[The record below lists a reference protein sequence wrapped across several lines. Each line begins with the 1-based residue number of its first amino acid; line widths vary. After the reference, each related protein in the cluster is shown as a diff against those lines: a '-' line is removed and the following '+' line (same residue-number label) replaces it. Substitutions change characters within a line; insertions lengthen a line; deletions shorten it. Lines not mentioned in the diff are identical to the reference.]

1 MSMLPVTFTP
11 PNPTSP
17 HWHHLSPKATEG
29 AHMTERA
36 DDPIAGM
43 DELDIAEAIRDGTL
57 SSPQVYQNIALF
69 KIRITGT
76 GAAYRAGIEE
86 HVWRSPDDYLNER
99 FVRRCGGLPV
109 LWEHPE
115 SGSLSSKE
123 FADRVV
129 GTVMFAFIEGEDV
142 MGIAKIYDD
151 EAIKGM
157 MEEQLSTSPGVV
169 LRSADSETIKLKG
182 GGVLLIEGVPMVLD
196 HVAIC
201 EAGVWDKGGPPT
213 GVVND
218 LLERV
223 DSMAESDDEKQA
235 RLAAEKER
243 DAKLDKIL
251 TFADSMAKRQDA
263 LELRMDEDKKE
274 REDKARK
281 DEDEAADKKAKAD
294 AEEKEKADAKAK
306 ADADEEEEKKKE
318 EEEDKKKAK
327 ADEDEESEEEKEKKK
342 KEEED
347 KKADAAR
354 ADSAAMERTFERML
368 AAREKRN
375 TDSPEDRETKAR
387 IQSRADAVYN
397 MLGQQAP
404 PPMAGETS
412 SAYRVRMLKGVQR
425 HSGAWKEVRLDSLEN
440 NALSVA
446 ETQIY
451 ADAQAASR
459 NPTDLPDDRLVTIP
473 MRDPVTGLTRY
484 EFRGKQTIFRN
495 LSRPSSRVTGMRT
508 GKQGE

>member
-1 MSMLPVTFTP
+1 
-11 PNPTSP
+11 
-17 HWHHLSPKATEG
+17 
-29 AHMTERA
+29 MTERA
-36 DDPIAGM
+36 DDMP
-43 DELDIAEAIRDGTL
+43 DELAVAEAIRDGKL
-57 SSPQVYQNIALF
+57 SSPQAYHNVALF
-69 KIRITGT
+69 KLRITGT
-76 GAAYRAGIEE
+76 GSAYRSGIDE
-86 HVWRSPDDYLNER
+86 HTWRSPEDYLNDR
-99 FVRRCGGLPV
+99 FLQRCNGLPV
-109 LWEHPE
+109 LWEHPDE
-115 SGSLSSKE
+115 GVLNSKE

-129 GTVMFAFIEGEDV
+129 GSIMFAFIEGEDV
-142 MGIAKIYDD
+142 VGIGKIYDA
-151 EAIKGM
+151 EAIQQMTDK
-157 MEEQLSTSPGVV
+157 QLSTSPGVV

-182 GGVLLIEGVPMVLD
+182 DEGVLLIEGAPMLLD
-196 HVAIC
+196 HLAIC

-213 GVVND
+213 GVTND
-218 LLERV
+218 AVLERV
-223 DSMAESDDEKQA
+223 DSMAETDDEKQA
-235 RLAAEKER
+235 RLDAEKAR
-243 DAKLDKIL
+243 DAKIDKIL
-251 TFADSMAKRQDA
+251 ALTDSVVSRQDA
-263 LELRMDEDKKE
+263 IERRMDEDKKE

-281 DEDEAADKKAKAD
+281 DEDEATDKKAKAD

-306 ADADEEEEKKKE
+306 ADADEEEDKKKKE
-318 EEEDKKKAK
+318 EEDKKDSKAK

-508 GKQGE
+508 GKQGD